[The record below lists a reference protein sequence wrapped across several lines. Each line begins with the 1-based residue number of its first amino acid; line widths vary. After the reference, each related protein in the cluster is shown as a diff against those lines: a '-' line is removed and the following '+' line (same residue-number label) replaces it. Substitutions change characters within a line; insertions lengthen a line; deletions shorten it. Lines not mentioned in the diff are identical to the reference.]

1 MGYADVLPSTTRRY
15 EFKGI
20 QHSLEIVEGPDE
32 EDEQYEQYA
41 GSTLLDDKYVIF
53 TIDEGSFLDCF
64 LNAEESSLR
73 KSWEAYDPSINE
85 LLVKTIES
93 APHSVGT
100 GTFIQLFHAWLGPY
114 NRKDRLIGIGR
125 TSCRGSSNN
134 RKRPDCAWVPD
145 HSGLDREWPTIVV
158 EVSYSENRAKM
169 MRDVNFWLNESS
181 GQVNIVLT
189 VRIHARR
196 SISIQQWKMGNCTP
210 FSVQKLEIAENP
222 APNCERIQG
231 TMRLSFEDIYLRPKG
246 RDDTDFLISHGDIEY
261 VADQVW
267 DEQDKLD
274 RRRASKRIH
283 R

>member
-20 QHSLEIVEGPDE
+20 QHCLEIVEGPEE

-41 GSTLLDDKYVIF
+41 GSTLLDGKYVIF

-73 KSWEAYDPSINE
+73 KSWEAYDPSMNE

-93 APHSVGT
+93 VPHSVGT
-100 GTFIQLFHAWLGPY
+100 GTFTHLFHRWLGPY
-114 NRKDRLIGIGR
+114 DANYPLIGIGT

-134 RKRPDCAWVPD
+134 RKRPDCAWVPK
-145 HSGLDREWPTIVV
+145 HSGLDRKWPTIVV
-158 EVSYSENRAKM
+158 EVSYSETPAKM

-189 VRIHARR
+189 VRIHERR
-196 SISIQQWKMGNCTP
+196 RISIQQWKMGNRTP
-210 FSVQKLEIAENP
+210 FSVQKLEIAKNP
-222 APNCERIQG
+222 APNYKS
-231 TMRLSFEDIYLRPKG
+231 LSASALDYPAPLSLQNIRSLHTSFATSLYLSLP
-246 RDDTDFLISHGDIEY
+246 TY
-261 VADQVW
+261 
-267 DEQDKLD
+267 
-274 RRRASKRIH
+274 
-283 R
+283 